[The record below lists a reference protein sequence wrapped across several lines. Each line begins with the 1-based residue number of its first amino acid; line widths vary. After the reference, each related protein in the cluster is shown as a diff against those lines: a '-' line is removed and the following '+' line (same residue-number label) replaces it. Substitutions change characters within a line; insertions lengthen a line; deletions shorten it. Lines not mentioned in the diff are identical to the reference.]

1 MSNAKQSTMIYPIL
15 RPSPCLPV
23 AALVT
28 PRAPV
33 ERQRG
38 HGKAMH
44 CCRPC
49 KSTRAL
55 LGVVVAWPARV
66 KEDASSVMP
75 AEHSPGQR
83 AFDIEH
89 VPLLFS
95 VDEATAREDVI
106 EATVQHNIVYPAL

>member
-1 MSNAKQSTMIYPIL
+1 
-15 RPSPCLPV
+15 
-23 AALVT
+23 
-28 PRAPV
+28 
-33 ERQRG
+33 
-38 HGKAMH
+38 MH

-55 LGVVVAWPARV
+55 LDVVVAWPARV

-83 AFDIEH
+83 ALTYLEH

-95 VDEATAREDVI
+95 VEEATAREDVI
-106 EATVQHNIVYPAL
+106 EATVQHNIVYPALW

>member
-1 MSNAKQSTMIYPIL
+1 
-15 RPSPCLPV
+15 
-23 AALVT
+23 
-28 PRAPV
+28 
-33 ERQRG
+33 
-38 HGKAMH
+38 MH

-55 LGVVVAWPARV
+55 LDVVVAWPARV

-95 VDEATAREDVI
+95 VDEATAREDGSRQQSNTTLCILLFGERQELLNVFLGCV
-106 EATVQHNIVYPAL
+106 AHAD